1 MAQTDR
7 HPSLR
12 LEIRDL
18 RLVTAVATQG
28 SLTLASA
35 VLHVSQPALS
45 RHLAQ
50 VEARIGAPLFERTGS
65 RMIPTSAG
73 EMLLRHAVGILQQLD
88 AAEEALYSSGT
99 RERRVVKVGTEC
111 YTGYHWLPNV
121 SNRFAQAHPGV
132 EIEIAFDAAGDPL
145 PMLKKGDI
153 DVALLTE
160 YRSQRGVAVTKLFVD
175 ELVAA
180 VSPRHAWASR
190 PFLTPKDFV
199 NVRLLLLS
207 APETSYVV
215 NRFLTPAGITPRQ
228 IADVQ
233 LIGAMASLV
242 EADFGVGVLPS
253 WTISTEVR
261 SGRLVPLRL
270 GRRGMLRTWSAAVL
284 NSQRRDRAIKD
295 FISALSTGVPATGF
309 RATSAGVG
317 G

>member
-1 MAQTDR
+1 MAPTDR
-7 HPSLR
+7 HAALR

-28 SLTLASA
+28 SLTQASA

-65 RMIPTSAG
+65 RMVPTSTG
-73 EMLLRHAVGILQQLD
+73 ELLLRHATSILQQLD
-88 AAEEALYSSGT
+88 AAEQALYSSGT
-99 RERRVVKVGTEC
+99 RERRVLKVGTEC

-145 PMLKKGDI
+145 PLLKKGEI

-160 YRSQRGVAVTKLFVD
+160 HRKLRGMTVTKLFID

-190 PFLTPKDFV
+190 PFVTAKDFSS
-199 NVRLLLLS
+199 VRLLLLS
-207 APETSYVV
+207 SPETSYVV
-215 NRFLTPAGITPRQ
+215 NRFLAPAGVVPQQ

-233 LIGAMASLV
+233 LVGAMASLV
-242 EADFGVGVLPS
+242 EAEFGVGVLPS
-253 WTISTEVR
+253 WTVATEVR
-261 SGRLVPLRL
+261 AGRLVPLRL
-270 GRRGMLRTWSAAVL
+270 GRRGMLRTWSAAVM
-284 NSQRRDRAIKD
+284 NSQRRDRSIQD
-295 FISALSTGVPATGF
+295 FISALSTGVPAAGF
-309 RATSAGVG
+309 RATSSP
-317 G
+317 